1 MCTIGIILSTGTVP
15 SIGRIKIMPLKRK
28 ILRLRGGSIRGLKGI
43 RLNIGTGGL
52 LGPAKGCSM
61 GEKIAFQMEMDIL
74 SKCLDGGDIPKGLAD
89 DPKFVKAIEELKK
102 SGFSISR

>member
-1 MCTIGIILSTGTVP
+1 MKLILAV
-15 SIGRIKIMPLKRK
+15 
-28 ILRLRGGSIRGLKGI
+28 
-43 RLNIGTGGL
+43 GL